1 MIRSN
6 DNKRHVEVVRAL
18 NDIQEMIKHKQKN
31 EQINDE
37 ELIRSLGR
45 LLASMN
51 LDWNEY
57 EYMQATMRY
66 YQNKSSGIIVEEP
79 IR

>member
-1 MIRSN
+1 MIRNN
-6 DNKRHVEVVRAL
+6 DNKRHLEVVRAL
-18 NDIQEMIKHKQKN
+18 NDIQDMMKHKQKN
-31 EQINDE
+31 ETIDDE
-37 ELIRSLGR
+37 ELVRSLGR

-66 YQNKSSGIIVEEP
+66 YQNKSQTIIEESM